1 MKLRLVTVALLALAA
16 GAASAQPPAGG
27 HPGLGG
33 GHGPAS
39 FGLLQFDANADGKLT
54 KAEFNTALRTRFD
67 KIDANKDGVATRE
80 EFQAAR
86 IAEMEAHR
94 ATRAKERFAELDK
107 DKSGQL
113 SQSEFAAGLPARD
126 EHGFSGGDAP
136 RSPKADIQGPP
147 HRFMADGG
155 PRGFGPEGRFALGGP
170 GQMPEGAAKRA
181 GPLDDDADGKITFAE
196 FSAGPQEA
204 FIRADANKD
213 GAVTIAELQAM
224 HGGGR

>member
-1 MKLRLVTVALLALAA
+1 MKLRLIAAALLALAA

-27 HPGLGG
+27 HPGFGG

-54 KAEFNTALRTRFD
+54 KAEFNTALRARFD
-67 KIDANKDGVATRE
+67 KIDADKDGVATRE

-86 IAEMEAHR
+86 IAEIEAHK

-113 SQSEFAAGLPARD
+113 SQSEFAAGMLTRD
-126 EHGFSGGDAP
+126 EHGFGGGDGP
-136 RSPKADIQGPP
+136 RSPMANIQGTP
-147 HRFMADGG
+147 HRFMADDG
-155 PRGFGPEGRFALGGP
+155 PRGFRPEGRFALAGP
-170 GQMPEGAAKRA
+170 GQKPEGAAKRA

-196 FSAGPQEA
+196 FSDGPQEA
-204 FIRADANKD
+204 FTHADANKD
-213 GAVTIAELQAM
+213 GTVTIAELQAM